1 MITESQPQSI
11 MKMVD
16 SFIDFYYNYGFKGR
30 FVIME
35 SVVIFIVVSN
45 NVVIIDF
52 VTFAVATASFL
63 ACSFSFCGFRP
74 VLQNYLTGEC
84 T

>member
-1 MITESQPQSI
+1 

-35 SVVIFIVVSN
+35 SVVIFIVVTN
-45 NVVIIDF
+45 DVVIIDF
-52 VTFAVATASFL
+52 VTFA
-63 ACSFSFCGFRP
+63 
-74 VLQNYLTGEC
+74 GEC

>member
-1 MITESQPQSI
+1 
-11 MKMVD
+11 MVD

-35 SVVIFIVVSN
+35 SVVIFIVVTN

-63 ACSFSFCGFRP
+63 ARSFCSFRP